1 MLGAKLGYRDIARF
15 LLSTIV
21 LTALLMVLKTE
32 LGAMEVFA
40 ISTMI
45 VILIA
50 TINTVC
56 NVAIMSTDVE
66 NFTVPDCERPDMSW
80 ATRMCRVNGEPIK
93 EPFQLEDSNFSAP
106 YAANIPFMSYG
117 PHTERTPYDSTPFT
131 NDFQYVTQPK
141 EFYEPLGKEDE
152 TMNFG
157 FHHGYSYLHTDKWT
171 VPQRHPPVCISN
183 VHQNVCPVAVGP
195 RPMSVKEF
203 LDGERIRPYD
213 SINVDYIHNKLNARQ

>member
-1 MLGAKLGYRDIARF
+1 MPYRDIARF
-15 LLSTIV
+15 VLSTIV
-21 LTALLMVLKTE
+21 LTLLLMVLKTE
-32 LGAMEVFA
+32 LSVVEVFA

-45 VILIA
+45 VILVA
-50 TINTVC
+50 TIDTICTIRRTHNLQT
-56 NVAIMSTDVE
+56 E
-66 NFTVPDCERPDMSW
+66 EFTVPDCQRPNMNW
-80 ATRMCRVNGEPIK
+80 ATRTCRLQTSVK

-131 NDFQYVTQPK
+131 NDFQYATQPK

-157 FHHGYSYLHTDKWT
+157 FQHGYSYLHTDKWT

-213 SINVDYIHNKLNARQ
+213 SINVNYIHNKLNACE